1 MSWGGTGGGGAPPG
15 RGSERSKRC
24 GGGTPSRQK
33 GLCLALVL
41 LLLGCGGPSRPY
53 YRVELAER
61 NLKPAEAIVV
71 LGLRLDEKGEAATM
85 LKNRMDFALKL
96 HGQGLAPNL
105 ILTGGQ
111 ARAGRTEA
119 QVMSQMAQARGVK
132 PEAIVLEE
140 AARTTLENATFTARL
155 LAERKWKSAIIVSDR
170 GHLMY
175 ALPLFRDAFEAQGIA
190 LYWAPTDYT
199 RLIPEEAWD
208 WLPR

>member
-1 MSWGGTGGGGAPPG
+1 MAAANVTFYKRVKEALQDAQLHTALNTATTRFTAARGKVLAELPEVDALRDHGRRIRAHTIAHLDQYLAQFAAAVEQQGGHVYWAETVEEAT
-15 RGSERSKRC
+15 RY
-24 GGGTPSRQK
+24 
-33 GLCLALVL
+33 V
-41 LLLGCGGPSRPY
+41 
-53 YRVELAER
+53 VEL
-61 NLKPAEAIVV
+61 
-71 LGLRLDEKGEAATM
+71 
-85 LKNRMDFALKL
+85 
-96 HGQGLAPNL
+96 
-105 ILTGGQ
+105 
-111 ARAGRTEA
+111 
-119 QVMSQMAQARGVK
+119 AQARGVK